1 MLLSCDEIMFDFAK
15 NGFSEDFDV
24 LVQKAKEYF
33 YKKAVEVVRCGADV
47 VLDFG
52 FWSSQERKQVSRY
65 FAERNITYEWRYIDV
80 SDEDWKKNI
89 DERNKLVSEKK
100 CDAYLMDEGLLNK
113 LMAQFEQPTREE
125 MDLWLTNKRG
135 DTDL

>member
-24 LVQKAKEYF
+24 LVQKVKEYF

-65 FAERNITYEWRYIDV
+65 FTDRNIAYEWRYIDV

-89 DERNKLVSEKK
+89 SERNQLVSENK
-100 CDAYLMDEGLLNK
+100 CDAYILDEGLLKK
-113 LMAQFEQPTREE
+113 LNSQFEFPARGE
-125 MDLWLTNKRG
+125 MDVWVTNKREN
-135 DTDL
+135 